1 MITPIELQSKTFKS
15 GIGYD
20 KKDVDNFIN
29 ELLIGY
35 ETLYKE
41 KMELSDK
48 INTLNEGL
56 NYYKTIEKTLQKA
69 LILAEQTAEDTKEAA
84 RKQAEAIEAEARG
97 KAQLIIADASNDLNR
112 LQQQTI
118 QLVRQYEAYKA
129 QFKHLAASQCELLE
143 SDSFQIHI
151 ANLNSFIEQEKPD
164 NNVKD
169 TNSITSRKINNVSSF
184 DKKNSNTAF
193 HNETVNVAEDS
204 SKPED
209 TEDDFEF
216 YSLNEKE

>member
-1 MITPIELQSKTFKS
+1 MITPIELQSKTFKN

-20 KKDVDNFIN
+20 KKDVDNFLN
-29 ELLIGY
+29 ELHIGY

-69 LILAEQTAEDTKEAA
+69 LVLAEQTAEDTKEAA
-84 RKQAEAIEAEARG
+84 RKHAKAIEAEARG
-97 KAQLIIADASNDLNR
+97 KAQLIIADASNEFNH

-118 QLVRQYEAYKA
+118 QLIRQYEAYKA
-129 QFKHLAASQCELLE
+129 QFKHLAAAQCELLE

-151 ANLNSFIEQEKPD
+151 ANLDTFIDKEESNNNAIKEDNSEVLRD
-164 NNVKD
+164 NKAISGAYNK
-169 TNSITSRKINNVSSF
+169 
-184 DKKNSNTAF
+184 KKNHSVYYN
-193 HNETVNVAEDS
+193 DS
-204 SKPED
+204 DSLKQE
-209 TEDDFEF
+209 EKEEDFEF
-216 YSLNEKE
+216 YNLNEDEQE